1 MPLPGLPDRS
11 SVHNRGNR
19 PVTATPPPA
28 RSATIV
34 LRKYEVLRFLGEG
47 SNAKVFLARTLDRTG
62 DPVVIKRIHDHVVA
76 NPRFR
81 QFFEAEVKSM
91 RKFSHPYVVKLLDHS
106 LDDPFG
112 PCLVME
118 FIDGVTLEQVLTHEK
133 KMKPERAGKL
143 LGYLCHALEAAHA
156 AGIIHRDLKPANLM
170 VTRYGGPGEGL
181 KVMDFGFAGFAA
193 KPHIQVA
200 EITGTGPIFAVGTP
214 AYVSPEMIRGDA
226 VDGRADLYSVGVIL
240 FEMLAGRLPFDQNT
254 VEAVLAAH
262 VKQPVPKFAKVGC
275 GHIPPAVEAVVQI
288 SLSKFPFERH
298 ATGKAFADQYGH
310 ALGWDLWKDTAPVG
324 YTPEAPKGSEIIL
337 CTNAPLGKGGSRVST
352 PITPLAE
359 GESFFAYMPERLAAA
374 KLRGFAEDYQGVVAD
389 SEPGMIRLI
398 IGLPKNHKPI
408 QSRSAILSWLGAS
421 RASLPNKGDEPI
433 IVSLQM
439 EKVSANQVKVDV
451 SYSPMPEYP
460 VRDRM
465 TWQGRCS
472 TISHALKMYL
482 MATT

>member
-11 SVHNRGNR
+11 SVYNHGTR
-19 PVTATPPPA
+19 PVTASPA
-28 RSATIV
+28 PSRSATVV

-62 DPVVIKRIHDHVVA
+62 TPVVIKRIHDHVVA

-91 RKFSHPYVVKLLDHS
+91 RKFSHPYVVKLLDHT

-118 FIDGVTLEQVLTHEK
+118 FVDGVTLEQVIAHEK
-133 KMKPERAGKL
+133 KMQPERAGKL
-143 LGYLCHALEAAHA
+143 LGYLCHALESAHA

-170 VTRYGGPGEGL
+170 VTKYGGTGESL

-200 EITGTGPIFAVGTP
+200 EITGSGQIFAVGTP

-226 VDGRADLYSVGVIL
+226 VDGRADLYSVGIML
-240 FEMLAGRLPFDQNT
+240 YEMLAGRLPFDQKT
-254 VEAVLAAH
+254 VEQVLAAH
-262 VKQPVPKFAKVGC
+262 VKQPPPKFAKIGC
-275 GHIPPAVEAVVQI
+275 GQIPPAVEAVVQI

-298 ATGKAFADQYGH
+298 ATAKTFADQYGH
-310 ALGWDLWKDTAPVG
+310 ALGWDLWLDTAPTDF
-324 YTPEAPKGSEIIL
+324 TPESPKESEIVI
-337 CTNAPLGKGGSRVST
+337 CTNAPPGERWAPTLA
-352 PITPLAE
+352 PLAE
-359 GESFFAYMPERLAAA
+359 GEQFFAYMPERLAAA
-374 KLRGFAEDYQGVVAD
+374 KLRGFAEDYQGVVVD

-398 IGLPKNHKPI
+398 IGLPKNHKPT
-408 QSRSAILSWLGAS
+408 QSRSAILTWLGAS
-421 RASLPNKGDEPI
+421 RAGMPDRGNEPI
-433 IVSLQM
+433 LVSLQM

-451 SYSPMPEYP
+451 SYAPMPEYP

-465 TWQGRCS
+465 TWGGRCGD
-472 TISHALKMYL
+472 ISHALKMYL
-482 MATT
+482 MASSSS